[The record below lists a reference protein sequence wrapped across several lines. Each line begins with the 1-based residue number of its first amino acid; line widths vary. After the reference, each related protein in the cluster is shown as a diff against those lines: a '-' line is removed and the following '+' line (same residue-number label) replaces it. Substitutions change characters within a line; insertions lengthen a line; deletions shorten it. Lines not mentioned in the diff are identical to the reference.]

1 MQQKTRSLIFTSL
14 GHYLNDSFLVL
25 FPILS
30 IYYLGLGISAIAIG
44 IFGGVYNV
52 MSGALGAPIGQYAD
66 KKGDYAYPMFLGF
79 LLIGAS
85 IFSFAIA
92 FLGIGIVLRYI
103 AVAIASILLGTGLAF
118 YHPLG
123 GAILQNTYTKDDTP
137 KALGINGSFGSLG
150 RAIAPYALV
159 VIIGIIGAFTG
170 MILLTV
176 IDLMV
181 AIIVFAGLRGVKQF
195 EARKGNQQSG
205 GSIKPYMYLIMP
217 LTMIVFVRS
226 IFISG
231 VQLFSPSFIDV
242 IYKST
247 SLTGL
252 FLTASYST
260 AIIGQPLFGNLTSRY
275 GGRSIIIITTAF
287 STLFFILFLLVRG
300 VYSQLLFFSLF
311 AFFAFSGFPNLLG
324 YVSQV
329 VDRSVYARA
338 NGIVWSFGN
347 MMGGALGMVIGGP
360 LVEYLGFTTTMW
372 IYAIIALISV
382 AMLVLLPTKTRHSVT

>member
-66 KKGDYAYPMFLGF
+66 KKGNYAYPMFLGF

-85 IFSFAIA
+85 IFAFSIA
-92 FLGIGIVLRYI
+92 FLDIGIVMRYI
-103 AVAIASILLGTGLAF
+103 TVAVAAILLGTGLAF

-123 GAILQNTYTKDDTP
+123 GAILQSEYAKEDAP

-159 VIIGIIGAFTG
+159 VIIGIIGTFTG
-170 MILLTV
+170 MIMLTV
-176 IDLMV
+176 IDLLV
-181 AIIVFAGLRGVKQF
+181 AIVVFAGLRGVRHPV
-195 EARKGNQQSG
+195 ARKATQQSG
-205 GSIKPYMYLIMP
+205 NIKPYMYIILP
-217 LTMIVFVRS
+217 LTIIVFTRS

-231 VQLFSPSFIDV
+231 VQLFSPSFIDL

-247 SLTGL
+247 NLTGL

-287 STLFFILFLLVRG
+287 STLFFILFLLIRG
-300 VYSQLLFFSLF
+300 IYFQLLFFSLF

-329 VDRSVYARA
+329 VDSSVYARA

-360 LVEYLGFTTTMW
+360 LIEYIGFTGTMW
-372 IYAIIALISV
+372 IYAAVALISV
-382 AMLVLLPTKTRHSVT
+382 AMLVLLPRKNRN